1 MKSTMKI
8 ALDSYLES
16 IDYKGG
22 ANEAVRA
29 VFIALFACALPFI
42 GSVVA
47 L

>member
-1 MKSTMKI
+1 MKSTIQI
-8 ALDSYLES
+8 ALRSYLES

-22 ANEAVRA
+22 VKETVRA
-29 VFIALFACALPFI
+29 AFIALLACALPFI

>member
-1 MKSTMKI
+1 MKSTI
-8 ALDSYLES
+8 QNALCSYLES

-22 ANEAVRA
+22 AKETVRA